1 MASDWRPKTPQ
12 IEIDDRK
19 SVVIEGCRRICEYEN
34 EAVKVNVG
42 KYNVRVIGKDLRI
55 KNLVKRGR
63 LSVQFTEQ
71 VLAPA
76 GYYLTMP
83 PLRLIIDLIAMS

>member
-34 EAVKVNVG
+34 EAVKINVAS
-42 KYNVRVIGKDLRI
+42 KILRTAAFGSTD
-55 KNLVKRGR
+55 R
-63 LSVQFTEQ
+63 S
-71 VLAPA
+71 
-76 GYYLTMP
+76 
-83 PLRLIIDLIAMS
+83 

>member
-12 IEIDDRK
+12 IEINDRK

-34 EAVKVNVG
+34 EAVKINVG

-55 KNLVKRGR
+55 KNLADGCVRIDGR
-63 LSVQFTEQ
+63 IMTV
-71 VLAPA
+71 
-76 GYYLTMP
+76 
-83 PLRLIIDLIAMS
+83 DLCC

>member
-19 SVVIEGCRRICEYEN
+19 SVVIEGCRLICEYES

-55 KNLVKRGR
+55 KNLADGCVRIDGKVM
-63 LSVQFTEQ
+63 SV
-71 VLAPA
+71 
-76 GYYLTMP
+76 
-83 PLRLIIDLIAMS
+83 DLCC